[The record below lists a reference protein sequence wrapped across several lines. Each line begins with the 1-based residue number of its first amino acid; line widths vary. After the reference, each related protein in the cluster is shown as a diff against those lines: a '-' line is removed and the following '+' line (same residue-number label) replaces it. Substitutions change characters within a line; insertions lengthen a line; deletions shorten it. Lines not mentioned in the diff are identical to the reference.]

1 MTNFGLITEGLTD
14 QIVIESILAGY
25 FNNPDL
31 DIRPLQPE
39 RDKDDDDKSHNYGG
53 WSQVIAYCES
63 TDFKEA
69 FQFIE
74 YIIIQIDTDVSE
86 DYNILKQ
93 DENGELTPQQLI
105 EKVIDKFK
113 GLIGENFYIKY
124 EQRIVFAISVHSIEC
139 WLLPLYY
146 TDKRK
151 SKLINCLDTLN
162 QQLSRKDS
170 FTIDRNA
177 KNPDYYRQIARKYCK
192 QKVLIASYPDNPSFK
207 VFIEELENRNIAVE
221 PEDDF

>member
-39 RDKDDDDKSHNYGG
+39 RDKDDDNKSHNYGG

-86 DYNILKQ
+86 DYNIPKQ

-113 GLIGENFYIKY
+113 GLIGEDFYRKY

-192 QKVLIASYPDNPSFK
+192 QKVLRASYPDNPSFK